1 MSDMDDHDSTR
12 SARGGPELGV
22 IEGRF
27 GRLWSWED
35 RTRVMATL
43 AGAGYSFYHY
53 GPKADRHLRREYR
66 TPHPPAEFQA
76 LCRFADACREHGV
89 RFGTALTPMDATQF
103 VDSTTRATLTDR
115 VRALAQTGLNDF
127 AILFDDLRGDV
138 PGLIEAQ
145 ADVVHFCA
153 DMLPNARIFFC
164 PTYYSDDPVL
174 DRVFGTRPPNY
185 LDRLG
190 RLLDP
195 SIRIYWTG
203 EEVCSR
209 EITPGHLRNVADRLG
224 RPICLWDNYPVND
237 GARMS
242 RFLHLRAFTGRS
254 ARLTPWLSG
263 HAINP
268 AIQPFLSCLPAL
280 TLPRLYAEG
289 DDYCYGAAFGDAA
302 RLLLGDE
309 LAAMVEADLLT
320 FADSGWERIDG
331 RRAAM
336 TERYAA
342 IDHPAAR
349 EIIHWLEGAD
359 LMTDEE
365 VRTQ

>member
-1 MSDMDDHDSTR
+1 MSHIDDLDSTGSLPR
-12 SARGGPELGV
+12 GPELGV

-27 GRLWSWED
+27 GRPWSWED
-35 RTRVMATL
+35 RTRVMKTL
-43 AGAGYSFYHY
+43 AGAGYRFYHY

-66 TPHPPAEFQA
+66 TPHPPAEFDA
-76 LCRFADACREHGV
+76 LCRFANACREHGV
-89 RFGTALTPMDATQF
+89 RFGTALTPMDAIKF
-103 VDSTTRATLTDR
+103 SDSALRGSLADR
-115 VRALAQTGLNDF
+115 VRTLAQTGLDDF
-127 AILFDDLRGDV
+127 AILFDDLRGDL

-145 ADVVHFCA
+145 VDVVHFCA
-153 DMLPNARIFFC
+153 DMLPDARIFLC

-174 DRVFGTRPPNY
+174 DRVFGERPPNY

-195 SIRIYWTG
+195 SIRVYWTG

-209 EITPGHLRNVADRLG
+209 EITAGHLRSVAERLG
-224 RPICLWDNYPVND
+224 RPVCLWDNYPVND

-254 ARLTPWLSG
+254 DRLTPWLSG

-268 AIQPFLSCLPAL
+268 AIQPLLTCLPAL

-289 DDYCYGAAFGDAA
+289 DAYCYGAALGDAA
-302 RLLLGDE
+302 RSMFGNE
-309 LAAMVEADLLT
+309 LAAMIEADLLT
-320 FADSGWERIDG
+320 FVDSGWERIGD
-331 RRAAM
+331 RRASLAR
-336 TERYAA
+336 RYAA

-349 EIIHWLEGAD
+349 EITHWLEGAD